1 MLFSVDALTLLCS
14 CAVRRGYDGKFLRG
28 KLLVPPASSSKQ
40 GFFQQGR
47 SVLISKRR
55 CQLNPAISVQLVAL
69 T

>member
-1 MLFSVDALTLLCS
+1 MRLTLLCS
-14 CAVRRGYDGKFLRG
+14 CAVRRGYDGKILRG
-28 KLLVPPASSSKQ
+28 KLPLLPASSSKQ

-55 CQLNPAISVQLVAL
+55 CQLNPAISAQLVAL